1 MTMTRLR
8 IGRLAAQ
15 TGASAATVR
24 YYEEIGLLRPADRQ
38 PSGQRTYGEEDV
50 RRLAFIRRCRD
61 FGFSIE
67 QVRSLI
73 GLVEDSGRS
82 CIDAREI
89 AQTHLSAIR
98 TKIAALK
105 ALERTLFGLV
115 ISCDTSCGGGRG
127 PDCVIFNDLSKVTMK
142 TA

>member
-1 MTMTRLR
+1 MTKLR

-15 TGASAATVR
+15 TGTSVATVR
-24 YYEEIGLLRPADRQ
+24 YYEEIGLLRPAERQ

-61 FGFSIE
+61 LGFSIK

-73 GLVEDSGRS
+73 ALVQDSRRS
-82 CIDAREI
+82 CSDAREI

-98 TKIAALK
+98 TKIVALK
-105 ALERTLFGLV
+105 TLERTLFGLV
-115 ISCDTSCGGGRG
+115 ISCDSSCAGGRG
-127 PDCVIFNDLSKVTMK
+127 PDCVIVNDLSKVTM
-142 TA
+142 TTV